1 MRFFAAGLLVLGA
14 TAQDPVSWKLDRE
27 GTGAMTPGAKVVL
40 VATARIQD
48 GWALY
53 SVTQRPG
60 GPIPTRISIP
70 ARQVVEADGDI
81 VCDPP
86 LRKHDPNFDMEVE
99 YHAGAVTCRLPARI
113 AAGAAGQHKVRV
125 EARYQVCNDQICLPP
140 KTADMETTVTV
151 GRDAVVR
158 AAQWMPPCACDS
170 EAWKASVEGA
180 DFHRT
185 RRLDEASA
193 AYARALKLAPARD
206 PSAAERE
213 AILRFAPGVLA
224 HPRDPFP
231 LRDAAAVMHPKLP
244 WIAYHFF
251 WEDDIDFPDDN
262 DPCDHE
268 LMWVELDEARAKVV
282 SYYTYF
288 HGRLLKG
295 EPRDGIVTVVV
306 QWGKHG
312 TMPLDWRGIH
322 VVADSGDVEASHIK
336 LMNQGIPLEVYNR
349 ATWVKLSTVGRQ
361 SQESPLARGWPLKFT
376 GDWEDFIDFS
386 KPVDIAAR
394 LKEKNMM
401 RVGWFSNAVINRH
414 FLRYNF
420 SAKTEWPPAVCR

>member
-1 MRFFAAGLLVLGA
+1 MRFAFGLLTLA
-14 TAQDPVSWKLDRE
+14 AAAQDPVSWTLQRE
-27 GTGAMTPGAKVVL
+27 GTDPVSPGARVVL
-40 VATARIQD
+40 IATARIQD

-70 ARQVVEADGDI
+70 AGQVVAADGEI

-86 LRKHDPNFDMEVE
+86 SRKHDPNFDMEVE
-99 YHAGAVTCRLPARI
+99 SHAGAVTCRVPARI

-140 KTADMETTVTV
+140 KTAGMETTLTA
-151 GRDAVVR
+151 GRTAALR
-158 AAQWMPPCACDS
+158 ASQWMPSCASDNT
-170 EAWKASVEGA
+170 EAWRASVEGA

-206 PSAAERE
+206 PSPAERE
-213 AILRFAPGVLA
+213 QILKFAPRVLA

-231 LRDAAAVMHPKLP
+231 MLDAAAVMHAKYP

-268 LMWVELDEARAKVV
+268 LMWVEMDGTRTKVI

-295 EPRDGIVTVVV
+295 EPKDGAALVVV

-312 TMPLDWRGIH
+312 TMPLDWRSLRL
-322 VVADSGDVEASHIK
+322 VADSGDVEASHLK
-336 LMNQGIPLEVYNR
+336 LNEGIPLEDYNR
-349 ATWVKLSTVGRQ
+349 ATWLKLSTIGRQ
-361 SQESPLARGWPLKFT
+361 SQDSPLARGWPLKFT
-376 GDWEDFIDFS
+376 GAWDDFVDFS

-394 LKEKNMM
+394 LVGKGFMK
-401 RVGWFSNAVINRH
+401 VGWFNNAVINRH

-420 SAKTEWPPAVCR
+420 SAKTEWPPALCR